1 MELLTLRE
9 YSSFY
14 VFALLTYAGR
24 LPDNAIFHF
33 VKTAKEA
40 GMDIFRVFDCL
51 NNLENLEI
59 GIRAVLAAGGVVE
72 GAIMYT
78 GDMMKGNS
86 KYSLEYYMHLVDRIV
101 EMGSHFIAIKSM
113 SGVMKPAAGR
123 RLVRTMRAKYPDIPI
138 HMHTHDNNG
147 TGVATMMACVEE
159 GADIVDTAI
168 DSVSGSTSQPAMSAM
183 LAALEN
189 TGLDAEFC
197 LDQVEVIDRYWAQLR
212 LMYSGFDADL
222 RSPDPTIYKHE
233 IPGGQYSNLMFQ
245 ARQNGLG
252 SKWQE
257 TLDAYADANHLL
269 GDIVKAT
276 PTSKAVGDLAQFIVD
291 NRLSSDEILRK
302 ASSLDFPA
310 SVLDYF
316 EGLMGEPFDGF
327 PEPFRTQVLR
337 SQRPKL
343 SCRPGLTLKPLDFEK
358 IRDLIYDQF
367 PDRLPS
373 DCDIASYIMHPEVYV
388 DFRKF
393 QDQFGDL
400 SNLPTPDFLTV
411 PRIGEE
417 VSLSVRDGQELVAT
431 MLSTGSLDPITGARE
446 VLFRLNG
453 ELRSVSVIDHKG
465 RSLQ

>member
-1 MELLTLRE
+1 M
-9 YSSFY
+9 
-14 VFALLTYAGR
+14 
-24 LPDNAIFHF
+24 
-33 VKTAKEA
+33 KTAKDA

-78 GDMMKGNS
+78 GDMMKDG
-86 KYSLEYYMHLVDRIV
+86 KYSLEYYMRLVDKLV
-101 EMGSHFIAIKSM
+101 ELGSHFIAIKSM
-113 SGVMKPAAGR
+113 SGVMKPTAGKI
-123 RLVRTMRAKYPDIPI
+123 LVRAIRIKYPDMPI
-138 HMHTHDNNG
+138 HMHTHDTNG
-147 TGVATMMACVEE
+147 AGVATMMACVEE

-189 TGLDAEFC
+189 TGSDAEFC
-197 LDQVEVIDRYWAQLR
+197 LDQIEAIDRYWAQLH

-233 IPGGQYSNLMFQ
+233 IPGGQYSDLMFQ

-252 SKWQE
+252 SQWQE
-257 TLDAYADANHLL
+257 TLDAYTDANHLL

-276 PTSKAVGDLAQFIVD
+276 PTSKAVGDLAQFMVD
-291 NRLSSDEILRK
+291 NSLSSNEILQN

-316 EGLMGEPFDGF
+316 QDLMGQPFDGF
-327 PEPFRTQVLR
+327 PEPFRTQALR
-337 SQRPKL
+337 SLRPKM
-343 SCRPGLTLKPLDFEK
+343 SCRPGLRLKPINFEE
-358 IRDLIYDQF
+358 IRQTIYNQF
-367 PDRLPS
+367 PESFPS
-373 DCDIASYIMHPEVYV
+373 ECDIASYIMHPEVYV

-393 QDQFGDL
+393 QDEFGDL
-400 SNLPTPDFLTV
+400 SNLPTPNFLTV
-411 PRIGEE
+411 PQIGEE
-417 VSLSVRDGQELVAT
+417 ISFSVRDGHELVAT
-431 MLSTGSLDPITGARE
+431 MLSTGLSDPLTGARD

-453 ELRSVSVIDHKG
+453 ELRLVSVIDHKG
-465 RSLQ
+465 RSLWQALTTGHARVFANSE